1 MELQERKKAVVKGLD
16 IKNVKAQFKNLAMIQ
31 LLTITGVI
39 LLFIT
44 AGIQINRFQV
54 KDYYQTGSWVYE
66 TPEQETHEMVFSDDT
81 VWIDGETYSYKADM
95 WELQIDKGNYVV
107 SYHIGADRNE
117 LRLYS
122 ANGENILTYQRVV
135 D

>member
-1 MELQERKKAVVKGLD
+1 MELQKRKKVVVKELNT
-16 IKNVKAQFKNLAMIQ
+16 KNVKALFKNSVVIQ
-31 LLTITGVI
+31 ILTITGVI
-39 LLFIT
+39 LLFFT
-44 AGIQINRFQV
+44 ACIQINRFQL

-81 VWIDGETYSYKADM
+81 VWIDGETYPYKADM
-95 WELQIDKGNYVV
+95 WELQIDKGNYIV
-107 SYHIGADRNE
+107 SYHVGADRNE

-122 ANGENILTYQRVV
+122 ANGENILTYQRMV